1 MISKSKL
8 DKSFTDT
15 QWIRQGK
22 GKIRINMKLVL
33 SNLSSNAL
41 SVKDYGNTNLI
52 VANLLQ
58 FQKKLVCFS
67 IYMAPSARNIEK
79 ILKK

>member
-15 QWIRQGK
+15 QWIRLGK

-52 VANLLQ
+52 VANVLQ
-58 FQKKLVCFS
+58 FQKKWVCFS
-67 IYMAPSARNIEK
+67 IYMAPSARNIKK

>member
-1 MISKSKL
+1 
-8 DKSFTDT
+8 
-15 QWIRQGK
+15 
-22 GKIRINMKLVL
+22 MKVVL
-33 SNLSSNAL
+33 LNLLSNAL

-52 VANLLQ
+52 VANVLQ
-58 FQKKLVCFS
+58 FQKKWVCFS